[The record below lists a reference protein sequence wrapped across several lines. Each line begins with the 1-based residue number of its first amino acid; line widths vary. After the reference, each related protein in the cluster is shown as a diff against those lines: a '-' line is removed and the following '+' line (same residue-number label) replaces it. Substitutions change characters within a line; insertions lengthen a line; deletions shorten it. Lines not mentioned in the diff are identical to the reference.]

1 MPNLNLVH
9 SSPRDRYE
17 YDLSHTFTFS
27 TRIGRLVPVNIIS
40 CIPGDTI
47 KNDYQLF
54 ARLAPL
60 VNPIMTRCKATF
72 HSFFVPFRLIFPQTY
87 KKVLAPS
94 AHDLANQS
102 LNEFCKLTFTYGD
115 LFAVN
120 VNDNTISV
128 QNSAKYFVEI
138 LDYIGLP
145 ISTWKQDLQL
155 NPSKLNYTHSISFAP
170 ILAFMRIY
178 VDYFI
183 DSLKMD
189 SYSNDLEHL
198 TDLADNS
205 ATLSYISIKNYFT
218 KPFRPTYNRD
228 YFNTSQYEAQL
239 GNPVDIAMNIV
250 ADTATASSSV
260 SGSPEQQLYY
270 LQRQSNPPS
279 GVLKSSSANITLTG
293 NTTNFTINDLK
304 ELFARQK
311 WADIGNQFGQR
322 YIEQVLGHFGVQSSD
337 ARLGRPDYVGS
348 KQIPFEISEIA
359 NMTADVPTA
368 LGKLAGRGVAYGSDS
383 VKDFFCEEHGLYI
396 TLLSL
401 VPEAMY
407 FQGIPKLFRQT
418 STFDFPFPEFAEIGE
433 QEVMQEEIL
442 GTAEIVDAQEPFGY
456 QERYAEYKRAYN
468 RLAGE
473 FGESMLPW
481 TMAIELSP
489 QGGPESFDINT
500 ILMPDDDDV
509 KRVFAD
515 NTDNAPQVYATV
527 NFNVK
532 RISTLPYINRTI
544 PMQL

>member
-9 SSPRDRYE
+9 SSPRARYE
-17 YDLSHTFTFS
+17 YDLSHSFTFS

-120 VNDNTISV
+120 INDNTISV

-155 NPSKLNYTHSISFAP
+155 NPSKLNYKHSISFAP

-189 SYSNDLEHL
+189 SYRNDLEQL
-198 TDLADNS
+198 TELADDS
-205 ATLSYISIKNYFT
+205 ATLSYLTIKNYFN

-239 GNPVDIAMNIV
+239 GNPTEIDMGLQVNSYQSTNLPGDIDV
-250 ADTATASSSV
+250 VGT
-260 SGSPEQQLYY
+260 
-270 LQRQSNPPS
+270 R
-279 GVLKSSSANITLTG
+279 GVLEYEQIGNPSNRGNLTLKAES
-293 NTTNFTINDLK
+293 NFTINDLK

-407 FQGIPKLFRQT
+407 YQGIPKLFRQT

-433 QEVMQEEIL
+433 QEVMQEEL
-442 GTAEIVDAQEPFGY
+442 LATAEIVDAQEPFGY

-481 TMAIELSP
+481 TMAIELNP
-489 QGGPESFDINT
+489 QGGPDSFDINT

-515 NTDNAPQVYATV
+515 NTDNAPQVYATI